1 MKKICFVT
9 HLPNLNGA
17 TRSLLDLLDG
27 LDKTK
32 FEPLVLINSEGPIIE
47 ELKKRN
53 IRYRKTFYSP
63 ATNSTN
69 KIKNVIKAILN
80 SSLINMVSVSL
91 VKKIFQ
97 EEKIDIVHNNSYLV
111 SVGMQAAKELGI
123 PYVCHLREFVFED
136 HSRSFFYE
144 ERQTDLLKN
153 ANAVIAI
160 TKAVKEKF
168 QPDTPKEI
176 VVLFDG
182 IKVEN
187 YEIKPRELFSNS
199 DINIL
204 MAGRISPGK
213 GQLDSIKA
221 VEYVRGKYPDRNIKL
236 KIIGGIGD
244 SDYYQKIT
252 RYVSENK
259 LDFVEIHEFVSDL
272 KKIRENTDIGLTCS
286 SFEALGRVTV
296 ENMLSSLVTIGAD
309 SAGTSELIEN
319 GKNGYLYEKGNY
331 RDLADKIIYAI
342 LNKETSDQLAKNAH
356 DEAMIKFD
364 IEYYSRKLEDI
375 YSNLI

>member
-27 LDKTK
+27 LEKTK

-69 KIKNVIKAILN
+69 KIKNVVKAILN

-136 HSRSFFYE
+136 HGRSFFYE

>member
-69 KIKNVIKAILN
+69 KIKNVVKAILN

-136 HSRSFFYE
+136 HGRSFFYE

-221 VEYVRGKYPDRNIKL
+221 VEYVREKYPNRNIKL

-252 RYVSENK
+252 GYVSENK

>member
-69 KIKNVIKAILN
+69 KIKNVVKAILN

-136 HSRSFFYE
+136 HGRSFFYE

-252 RYVSENK
+252 GYVSENK

-342 LNKETSDQLAKNAH
+342 LNKGTSDQLAKNAH

>member
-69 KIKNVIKAILN
+69 KIKNVVKAILN

-111 SVGMQAAKELGI
+111 SVGMQAAMELGI
-123 PYVCHLREFVFED
+123 PYVCHLRDFVFED
-136 HSRSFFYE
+136 HGRSFFYE

-286 SFEALGRVTV
+286 AFEALGRVTV

-319 GKNGYLYEKGNY
+319 GKNGCLYEKGNY

-342 LNKETSDQLAKNAH
+342 LNKGISDQLAKNAH
-356 DEAMIKFD
+356 DEAIIKFD

>member
-27 LDKTK
+27 LDQTK

-47 ELKKRN
+47 ELQKRN
-53 IRYRKTFYSP
+53 IRYRKTFYAP

-69 KIKNVIKAILN
+69 KIKNIAKAVLN
-80 SSLINMVSVSL
+80 SSLVNRFSVSL

-136 HSRSFFYE
+136 HGRSFFCE
-144 ERQTDLLKN
+144 ERQTDLLRN

-176 VVLFDG
+176 IVLFDG

-187 YEIKPRELFSNS
+187 YEIKPRELFRNS

-221 VEYVRGKYPDRNIKL
+221 VEYVRKKLPNRNIKL
-236 KIIGGIGD
+236 KVVGGIGD

-252 RYVSENK
+252 GYVSENK

-309 SAGTSELIEN
+309 SAGTLELIEN
-319 GKNGYLYEKGNY
+319 GKNGYLYEKEDF

-342 LNKETSDQLAKNAH
+342 LNKENSEQLAKVAH
-356 DEAMIKFD
+356 DEAMINFD
-364 IEYYSRKLEDI
+364 IKNYSRKLEDT
-375 YSNLI
+375 YSKLI

>member
-1 MKKICFVT
+1 M
-9 HLPNLNGA
+9 
-17 TRSLLDLLDG
+17 DLLDG

-53 IRYRKTFYSP
+53 IRNRKTFYSP

-69 KIKNVIKAILN
+69 KIKNVVKAILN
-80 SSLINMVSVSL
+80 SSLINIVSVSL

-123 PYVCHLREFVFED
+123 PYFCHLRDFVFED
-136 HSRSFFYE
+136 HGRSFFYE

-213 GQLDSIKA
+213 VQLDSIKA
-221 VEYVRGKYPDRNIKL
+221 VEYVRGKYPNRNIKL

-244 SDYYQKIT
+244 SDYYQKP
-252 RYVSENK
+252 
-259 LDFVEIHEFVSDL
+259 LDMCL
-272 KKIRENTDIGLTCS
+272 KI
-286 SFEALGRVTV
+286 
-296 ENMLSSLVTIGAD
+296 
-309 SAGTSELIEN
+309 
-319 GKNGYLYEKGNY
+319 
-331 RDLADKIIYAI
+331 
-342 LNKETSDQLAKNAH
+342 
-356 DEAMIKFD
+356 
-364 IEYYSRKLEDI
+364 
-375 YSNLI
+375 NLIL

>member
-69 KIKNVIKAILN
+69 KIKNIVKAILN
-80 SSLINMVSVSL
+80 SSLINIVSVSL

-136 HSRSFFYE
+136 HGRSFFYE

-221 VEYVRGKYPDRNIKL
+221 VEYVREKYPNRNIKL

-252 RYVSENK
+252 GYVSENK